1 MERGDIAIAR
11 YTFLELAKEI
21 ENWDNVVFID
31 ETWLNANHTVTKMWT
46 DRWEGKGERLI
57 ICHAG
62 NSKGFIPNC
71 LLALKSKKTNEYHEE
86 MNSEKF
92 EGWFMTLIEN
102 LKEPS
107 IIIMDNAKYHSRQVN
122 KPPTSQDN
130 KATIVEWLNN
140 NNVPADMTMLKEK
153 LLILLREHKPPTP
166 TYYLDE
172 MAKAHGHRVL
182 RLPPYHCQYNAIK
195 LIWAQVKGFAAKNN
209 TSPPLTANKMLTL
222 LQTACHHVTG
232 ENWAKVVE
240 KTKNTIVEDWERY
253 VRIDR
258 WKNQLIINVG
268 ESDTASDSDSDF
280 SDSELKKIL
289 FKFCFILP
297 NNHCVK
303 HTFNK
308 MHL

>member
-280 SDSELKKIL
+280 SDKCQRK
-289 FKFCFILP
+289 
-297 NNHCVK
+297 
-303 HTFNK
+303 
-308 MHL
+308 